1 MAFFKSKCSEC
12 GKREPIA
19 HTDCVSAMA
28 NGDLTFRYCA
38 ERHQE
43 RESIKA
49 ENKEDYRKR
58 FEPLQIEL
66 EKQRRYEYLKREI
79 ELVELEKKAK
89 ELGIH

>member
-12 GKREPIA
+12 GKREPIV
-19 HTDCVSAMA
+19 HTDSVSTMT

-38 ERHQE
+38 ECHQK
-43 RESIKA
+43 RETIKA
-49 ENKEDYRKR
+49 QNKEDYEKR
-58 FEPLQIEL
+58 FEPIRKEQ

-79 ELVELEKKAK
+79 ELIELEKKAK